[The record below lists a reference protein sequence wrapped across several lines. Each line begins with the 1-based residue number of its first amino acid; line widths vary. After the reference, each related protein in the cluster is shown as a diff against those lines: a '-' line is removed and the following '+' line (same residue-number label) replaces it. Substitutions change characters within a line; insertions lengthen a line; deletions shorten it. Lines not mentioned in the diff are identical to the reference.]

1 MIRLT
6 NQQPFAEGDNRL
18 CFVDPR
24 DSGRCLKVMKPNVLE
39 QQYRAARWHKKLRG
53 RQAMDD
59 NFREAQAYAQPAIR
73 NGGEEIWQH
82 LPRWYGQVETDL
94 GQANVTQLV
103 GDAPGQPGPTLERIL
118 KKRGLAP
125 EVVRALEDLA
135 GWLNDTGVLTR
146 NLLPHNLVAIEGDR
160 ELQLFIVDG
169 LGASFPARLM
179 SRNPRLRARYTRRRI
194 QRMWLRARW
203 EAGGREGRW
212 EDVEQADR

>member
-1 MIRLT
+1 MIRLES
-6 NQQPFAEGDNRL
+6 QRPFAEGDNRL

-24 DSGRCLKVMKPNVLE
+24 DPTRCLKVMKPNVLE
-39 QQYRAARWHKKLRG
+39 QQFRAAHWHKKLRG

-73 NGGEEIWQH
+73 KGGRQVWQH

-94 GQANVTQLV
+94 GLANVTQLV
-103 GDAPGQPGPTLERIL
+103 GREPGKPGPTLEHIL
-118 KKRGLAP
+118 KKRGLTP
-125 EVVRALEDLA
+125 EVVQALEDLA
-135 GWLNDTGVLTR
+135 GWLTRTGVLTR
-146 NLLPHNLVAIEGDR
+146 NLLPHNLVALEQDQCLR
-160 ELQLFIVDG
+160 LFVVDG

-179 SRNPRLRARYTRRRI
+179 SRNSRLRYRYTQRRV

-203 EAGGREGRW
+203 EAGGRRGRW